1 MVWGTFMGMNKSVL
15 RLVFLLGS
23 HLTNQLAAD
32 LAPATI
38 PLNNDERPVKWIPMD
53 MNHGEYSMQ
62 TSLI

>member
-1 MVWGTFMGMNKSVL
+1 MNKSVL